1 MTYNSRLG
9 LVYGLEEGGEEEGGE
24 QEDKETKKD
33 DAAKMPVV
41 CYSGISKAEHKW
53 AKESALLSEVSFG
66 LK

>member
-41 CYSGISKAEHKW
+41 CTVYIYSGISKT
-53 AKESALLSEVSFG
+53 
-66 LK
+66 

>member
-41 CYSGISKAEHKW
+41 CTVYIY
-53 AKESALLSEVSFG
+53 L
-66 LK
+66 